1 LGQGSLGK
9 IEVRMNKIVT
19 EVIVNSKQILK
30 VNTDAKMEEAS
41 LEDSEKTAEMT
52 EMEMVEVK
60 GEEAL
65 IPMIEEDLDLETV
78 VVIVAVVLTASS
90 NVTVTE

>member
-1 LGQGSLGK
+1 MGQGSLGK

-19 EVIVNSKQILK
+19 EVTVNSKQMLK

-41 LEDSEKTAEMT
+41 MEDSEKTAEMT

-65 IPMIEEDLDLETV
+65 IPTIEEDLDLETV

>member
-1 LGQGSLGK
+1 LGQESLGK

-19 EVIVNSKQILK
+19 EVTVNSKQMLK

-41 LEDSEKTAEMT
+41 MEDSEKTAEMT

-65 IPMIEEDLDLETV
+65 IPTIEEDLDLETV

>member
-1 LGQGSLGK
+1 
-9 IEVRMNKIVT
+9 MNKIVT
-19 EVIVNSKQILK
+19 EVTVNSKQILK

-41 LEDSEKTAEMT
+41 MEDSEKTAEMT

-65 IPMIEEDLDLETV
+65 IPTIEEDLDLEMV
-78 VVIVAVVLTASS
+78 VAIVAVVLTASS

>member
-1 LGQGSLGK
+1 
-9 IEVRMNKIVT
+9 MNKIVT
-19 EVIVNSKQILK
+19 EVTVNSKQMLK

-52 EMEMVEVK
+52 EMDMVEVK

-78 VVIVAVVLTASS
+78 VVIVGVVLTASS

>member
-19 EVIVNSKQILK
+19 EVTVNSKQMLK

-41 LEDSEKTAEMT
+41 MEDSEKTAEMT

-65 IPMIEEDLDLETV
+65 IPTIEEDLDLEMV
-78 VVIVAVVLTASS
+78 VAIVAVVLTASS